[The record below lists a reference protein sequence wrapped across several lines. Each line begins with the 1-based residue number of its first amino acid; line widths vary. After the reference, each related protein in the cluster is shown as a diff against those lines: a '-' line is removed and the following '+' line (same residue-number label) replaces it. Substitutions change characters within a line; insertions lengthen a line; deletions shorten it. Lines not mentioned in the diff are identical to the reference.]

1 MFKKVYDL
9 IVANRLLTGILL
21 AGIIIRLVFF
31 FRAYETL
38 PISSDEA
45 WPGLMAKHILDGEF
59 PVVYWGQSY
68 MGTVESFFQ
77 SIFIY
82 LFGTI
87 PFSVRVYPLLV
98 GILFIFVTYK
108 IADEMY
114 NRGVALITAS
124 LVSIPTVYL
133 SICTS
138 MVPPDNYLATVLI
151 GSTAL
156 LLLHRVIYKPIS
168 EDEKMRYHI
177 LLGFL
182 SGLGFWIHI
191 LYIDYIALILLF
203 FFIRD
208 KLFFLRKK
216 FWAFILFFTIGSL
229 PLILYNLT
237 HNFDTFTVARGVG
250 LRMTFLKIIMLF
262 EAVIPVLLGMRVT
275 PYADNPNT
283 LQLPLHLGAL
293 LGAIYVAAFLYIIIT
308 RWKNILGFLTFSLKR
323 IGPTEMLL
331 AFVLISVMVFS
342 RGERSNSWAV
352 RYILPVIS
360 VVPILLSFAIYD
372 VWSTTRRERYRVI
385 AGAVLAI
392 VLIIQLYGNGLVYAA
407 WGSPKMVSETLEL
420 PDDRP
425 LIAFLDSKRI
435 TRAYAHYWIS
445 YRLTYETGERIICA
459 QPYDERYG
467 GRYKPKYTD
476 EVHNSRV
483 VAFIFHP
490 TLGIPYDLFE
500 ENLKVIG
507 GSYKK
512 ETIGPYTVFYDFVP
526 PKIGEPLSQEGW
538 VAESNYSPE
547 DVRNA
552 FDRDILSRWATKSPQ
567 KPGAYFILDMGK
579 GQRVSGIS
587 MALGRFLSDS
597 PRGVIVETSRDK
609 RSWREEARLQRNM
622 GTLVWKNGHP
632 LFEMENGR
640 TEIIFDPV
648 NARYIKITQTSYA
661 NPFDWS
667 IAELYV
673 YRGD

>member
-1 MFKKVYDL
+1 MLKKVYGF
-9 IVANRLLTGILL
+9 IAANRLLTGILF
-21 AGIIIRLVFF
+21 AGIVLRLIFF
-31 FRAYETL
+31 FRAYEKL
-38 PISSDEA
+38 PVSSEEA
-45 WPGLMAKHILDGEF
+45 WAGLMGRHILDGEF

-77 SIFIY
+77 SVFIY

-87 PFSVRVYPLLV
+87 PFSIRVYPLLV
-98 GILFIFVTYK
+98 GILFIFVTFK

-114 NRGVALITAS
+114 NRGVALITAAI
-124 LVSIPTVYL
+124 VSIPTAYL

-138 MVPPDNYLATVLI
+138 MVPPDQYLATVLV
-151 GSTAL
+151 GSSAI
-156 LLLHRVIYKPIS
+156 LLLHRIIYRPMP
-168 EDEKMRYHI
+168 EEKRMRHYI
-177 LLGFL
+177 MLGFL
-182 SGLGFWIHI
+182 SGFGFYIHI
-191 LYIDYIALILLF
+191 LYIDYIGLILLF
-203 FFIRD
+203 FFIQD
-208 KLFFLRKK
+208 KLFFLRKG
-216 FWAFILFFTIGSL
+216 FWALVLFFAIGSL
-229 PLILYNLT
+229 PLIIYNIT
-237 HNFDTFTVARGVG
+237 HNFDTFSVTRGVG
-250 LRMTFLKIIMLF
+250 LKMAFLKMLMLF
-262 EAVIPVLLGMRVT
+262 EVVIPVLIGMRVT

-283 LQLPLHLGAL
+283 LPLPLHLGPI
-293 LGAIYVAAFLYIIIT
+293 LGAIYVSAFLYIIIT

-331 AFVLISVMVFS
+331 AFFLISVVIFS

-360 VVPILLSFAIYD
+360 VIPILLSFAIYE
-372 VWSTTRRERYRVI
+372 VWKKYRKI
-385 AGAVLAI
+385 AGAVIAI

-407 WGSPKMVSETLEL
+407 WGSQKMVGETLQL

-425 LIAFLDSKRI
+425 LIAFLDSMGI

-445 YRLTYETGERIICA
+445 FRMTYETGKRIICA
-459 QPYDERYG
+459 QPYDERFG

-476 EVHNSRV
+476 EVHNSSV

-526 PKIGEPLSQEGW
+526 PKIGEPLSPEGW
-538 VAESNYSPE
+538 IAESNYSPE

-567 KPGAYFILDMGK
+567 RPGAYFILDMGK
-579 GQRVSGIS
+579 GQSISGIS

-597 PRGVIVETSRDK
+597 PRGVIVETSMDK
-609 RSWREEARLQRNM
+609 ESWREVVNLPRNV
-622 GTLVWKNGHP
+622 GSLVWKNGHP
-632 LFEMENGR
+632 LFEMDNGR
-640 TEIIFDPV
+640 TELIFEPV
-648 NARYIKITQTSYA
+648 KARYIKITQTSYA

-673 YRGD
+673 YKHSF